1 MKRQQKLDCQKIK
14 ELILNEI
21 IDINSLQENE
31 LEILIDF
38 EEENII
44 KCDIEYDMTF
54 LNKCMVA
61 LKKFQNY
68 ENMFSEQNMETISN
82 SAYQQY
88 VSKFSNNSITP
99 TLNTKK
105 NIPMKKM
112 IRICVSVGAL
122 ILLIT
127 ITTIACWNP
136 FSKWID
142 SIYDLFE
149 VKQGEILTENNSD
162 LSIDNQGRIFKTVSD
177 LEATLNINLRLLKN
191 IPYQPDKIELITMG
205 NASYVDIRY
214 TIDQTP
220 LMLKIYLKN
229 APYNKEYLLNSQ
241 YEREFINN
249 IEWVLI
255 SQDNFQ
261 AITFYE
267 EYVCVAL
274 TNTSDDLIKFF
285 KGEYNEKN

>member
-88 VSKFSNNSITP
+88 VSKFSNNSLTP

-127 ITTIACWNP
+127 GLPASGFACSSVNRAVIDTPIAAA
-136 FSKWID
+136 
-142 SIYDLFE
+142 
-149 VKQGEILTENNSD
+149 ILA
-162 LSIDNQGRIFKTVSD
+162 TVSTVGFFSARSICPKWAA
-177 LEATLNINLRLLKN
+177 LMPAL
-191 IPYQPDKIELITMG
+191 
-205 NASYVDIRY
+205 NAS
-214 TIDQTP
+214 
-220 LMLKIYLKN
+220 
-229 APYNKEYLLNSQ
+229 SS
-241 YEREFINN
+241 
-249 IEWVLI
+249 WLI
-255 SQDNFQ
+255 CRSFRSSRMRSPSAV
-261 AITFYE
+261 AISRN
-267 EYVCVAL
+267 AL
-274 TNTSDDLIKFF
+274 TSHLS
-285 KGEYNEKN
+285 